1 MSYATILSYGPS
13 ATDTDQIVTE
23 VMTVGDPVRGF
34 DEFINIDNSFKR
46 FYADLQTGE
55 IRISE
60 EGIKSFVKEI
70 WVRTYCTEDTG
81 SPFMALQVRA
91 LDQDDWYSLN
101 DSVGTISVTTT
112 ACTGTDTMFS
122 NIIGYGDGAT
132 DAFNTHQVAAVRC
145 RVAVDDVVT
154 TDFTVSGANEIT
166 FTTAPDLGAVIT
178 IYWSGFPQP
187 TMKAGD
193 FIETSEGLHRIIR
206 VYDYNTLILNW
217 YPTETLV
224 GTHLPALQLQD
235 GEYEVIFPVNQTLN
249 TLQIRIRIIPR
260 DLIGASDVVKPIGFN
275 VVYVPG
281 AMRHLKSER

>member
-34 DEFINIDNSFKR
+34 DEFINIDGSFKR

-60 EGIKSFVKEI
+60 EGIKSFVKEV
-70 WVRTYCTEDTG
+70 WVRVYCTEDTG

-101 DSVGTISVTTT
+101 DSEGTISVTTS
-112 ACTGTDTMFS
+112 ACAGTNTVFG
-122 NIIGYGDGAT
+122 NIIGYGDGST
-132 DAFNTHQVAAVRC
+132 VAFTTQVAASRC

-154 TDFTVSGANEIT
+154 TDFTVTGASQIT
-166 FTTAPDLGAVIT
+166 LTTAPAIGSVIST
-178 IYWSGFPQP
+178 YWSGKPQP

-193 FIETSEGLHRIIR
+193 FVETSEGLHRIVRI
-206 VYDYNTLILNW
+206 YDYNSLILNW

-224 GTHLPALQLQD
+224 GTHLPSLQLQS
-235 GEYEVIFPVNQTLN
+235 GEYEAVFPVNQTLN
-249 TLQIRIRIIPR
+249 TLQVRIRIVPR
-260 DLIGASDVVKPIGFN
+260 DLISASDVVKIIGFN